1 VKYSNYDYKK
11 KDQLLPSSPKMS
23 LCLKGDKISPALI
36 RLLYLGENEEILFY
50 KSLNLRKFKNGKNIF
65 RKLLVITP
73 VNLILASYKSF
84 YIPMPNPDK
93 PEPTGFIK
101 TMLQ

>member
-1 VKYSNYDYKK
+1 MKYSNYDYKK

-23 LCLKGDKISPALI
+23 PCLKGDKISPALI